1 MEFSLN
7 SGFLYLLAVLVVVF
21 VLSQSVFFLV
31 KATNEARKIGI
42 GMDRIK
48 RVIIS
53 SAVFTIAPAVSI
65 LLGVLSLSKFL
76 GLPIPWIRLSVLG
89 AITYELTAA
98 ASAAASAG
106 LSVAEKITDPKVF
119 TAIVWVMT
127 LGIIPGVI
135 LIPIFLKRIQ
145 SGLIKIKNKDEK
157 WGAIFLSAIF
167 LGMISAFLGMVFS
180 RIRSGLTGWIPV
192 FVLLFSALIMI
203 LAGLLI
209 RKYKLKWLEDY
220 ALPFSILGGMG
231 FAIFITNIIIRGGV
245 Q

>member
-7 SGFLYLLAVLVVVF
+7 SGFLYLLAVLVIVF
-21 VLSQSVFFLV
+21 VLAQSVFFLV
-31 KATNEARKIGI
+31 KATKEARRIGI
-42 GMDRIK
+42 GRDRIQ
-48 RVIIS
+48 RVMVS
-53 SAVFTIAPAVSI
+53 SAIFTVAPAVSI

-135 LIPIFLKRIQ
+135 LVPIFLKKIQ
-145 SGLIKIKNKDEK
+145 TGIIKIKNKDDK
-157 WGAIFLSAIF
+157 WGTIFLSAIF

-180 RIRSGLTGWIPV
+180 KIRNGLTGWIPV
-192 FVLLFSALIMI
+192 FVLLFSALVMI
-203 LAGLLI
+203 LSGLLI
-209 RKYKLKWLEDY
+209 RKFKIKWLEDY

-231 FAIFITNIIIRGGV
+231 FAIFITNVIL
-245 Q
+245 